1 MLSQEVTMSNIDVV
15 QLLRPF
21 VQTKAWDYI
30 VVWKYGNDP
39 TRFIEW
45 MGCCCCG
52 GNMNIK
58 EEMDEEYHLAPIC
71 RDTLFHHS
79 VRTKTC
85 EAIANLPYAMSLYS
99 GVHAEVAISQQP
111 RWLIHEDSTGTQV
124 LIPIIGGLVELF
136 TEKLIPKDIYIM
148 EFISAHCFVSINQEA
163 ISAQSYTNMNFNEH
177 CYTLNPGLA
186 GENHSSSNPGIEGPS
201 NGSNPSTEHLSF
213 DSNFGCLIPHEYLN
227 QPVKISPVPK
237 VKCRRYNN
245 TSAKCQS
252 SLSFHS
258 GNGEEDKEKIYR
270 GEPKKEVYHAKNLIT
285 ERNRRKRI
293 KTGLFTLRSLVPN
306 ITMMDRAAILGDAIE
321 YIKELQRQEIELQ
334 DEVKAL
340 EVEDCEKNT
349 LQFRVKRDNEQEEG
363 TKSLPLTAI
372 KQNSSDSTRNT
383 QMKLQ
388 VEVNRIGRTDFMI
401 KLCCEHKQGGF
412 SRLMEAIDSFG
423 LNMVNANMTT
433 FDGKVLNILMVE
445 ATAQDISATKLREYL
460 IKHLTS

>member
-1 MLSQEVTMSNIDVV
+1 MSDIGVV

-21 VQTKAWDYI
+21 VETKAWDYV

-39 TRFIEW
+39 SRFIEW

-52 GNMNIK
+52 GNMNLK

-85 EAIANLPYAMSLYS
+85 EAIAKLPFAMSLYS

-111 RWLIHEDSTGTQV
+111 IWLIHDHEDSIGTQV

-136 TEKLIPKDIYIM
+136 TEKLIPKDINIM
-148 EFISAHCFVSINQEA
+148 EFISTHCFVSINQEA

-177 CYTLNPGLA
+177 YYTLNPGLA
-186 GENHSSSNPGIEGPS
+186 GENNSSSNPGIEGPS
-201 NGSNPSTEHLSF
+201 NESFPSTENLSF
-213 DSNFGCLIPHEYLN
+213 DSNFGCLVPNEYLN
-227 QPVKISPVPK
+227 QPVKMSPIQK
-237 VKCRRYNN
+237 VKSFRYNK
-245 TSAKCQS
+245 TSVKCQS
-252 SLSFHS
+252 SLSFNC
-258 GNGEEDKEKIYR
+258 GNGEEDKENFSR
-270 GEPKKEVYHAKNLIT
+270 VEPKKEVYHAKNLIT

-306 ITMMDRAAILGDAIE
+306 ITKMDRASILGDAIE

-340 EVEDCEKNT
+340 EGEDCEKNK
-349 LQFRVKRDNEQEEG
+349 LQLRVQRDTEQEEV
-363 TKSLPLTAI
+363 TRSIPLTEI
-372 KQNSSDSTRNT
+372 KQSSSDSTRYT
-383 QMKLQ
+383 EMKLQ
-388 VEVNRIGRTDFMI
+388 VDVNHIGRTSFMI
-401 KLCCEHKQGGF
+401 KLCCEQKQCGF

-423 LNMVNANMTT
+423 LNVVNANMTT
-433 FDGKVLNILMVE
+433 FDRKVLNILIVE
-445 ATAQDISATKLREYL
+445 ATAEDISATKLREYL
-460 IKHLTS
+460 IKQTG